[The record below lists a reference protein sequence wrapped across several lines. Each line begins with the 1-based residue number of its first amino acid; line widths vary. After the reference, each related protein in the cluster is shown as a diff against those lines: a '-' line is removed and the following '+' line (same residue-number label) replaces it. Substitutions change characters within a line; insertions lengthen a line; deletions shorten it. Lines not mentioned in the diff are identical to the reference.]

1 MKYTAIFLISIS
13 FMINII
19 IFSESRMQEEQTMI
33 QKNLTKILSQIEAA
47 VTKHNIS
54 KPVRLVAVSKTKS
67 VEEMKEAYDAGMRHF
82 GENYV
87 DEIETKQPKLPLD
100 IKWHFIGHL
109 QSNKIKKVL
118 VSNLE
123 YLETVDR

>member
-1 MKYTAIFLISIS
+1 
-13 FMINII
+13 MINII